1 MCKAEVA
8 RDKSND
14 VADLEAC
21 DQHDHLNKRASKAV
35 LYIRGVGQNQNDG
48 KPASRKEG
56 KALEEL
62 PENHPK

>member
-1 MCKAEVA
+1 
-8 RDKSND
+8 
-14 VADLEAC
+14 
-21 DQHDHLNKRASKAV
+21 LNKRASKAV

-48 KPASRKEG
+48 KPASRKKN